1 MNLIGHHQLAAA
13 DGFSL
18 AEGPHLFGKSPNRV
32 KIAETFTQKPRRKCE
47 EISLRMCP

>member
-18 AEGPHLFGKSPNRV
+18 AEGPHLFGKSPN
-32 KIAETFTQKPRRKCE
+32 
-47 EISLRMCP
+47 